1 MLILLI
7 IAVFYLS
14 LKDKWIVCSFFYI
27 IFAVLLKNL
36 QCCAVCLAERVS
48 EPEYE
53 SVFQIWC
60 EPVQYWRSYRPLAD
74 YEMVAAAML
83 DSGRSDFWQ
92 QILRQDPIF
101 SLFIKFGA
109 KICNNGRFTA
119 KNVIFNMAAYAILDL
134 AEYQIAGK
142 ASYVTS
148 FSVTTSNLM

>member
-1 MLILLI
+1 
-7 IAVFYLS
+7 
-14 LKDKWIVCSFFYI
+14 
-27 IFAVLLKNL
+27 
-36 QCCAVCLAERVS
+36 
-48 EPEYE
+48 
-53 SVFQIWC
+53 
-60 EPVQYWRSYRPLAD
+60 
-74 YEMVAAAML
+74 MVAAAML

-92 QILRQDPIF
+92 QILRRDPIF